1 MTYIILHDTFGRG
14 LETISN
20 IGLEIIEEH
29 ELDDYICDATE
40 IILEEVGYESL
51 SKYEEKWDDGANS
64 IGNEIVIC
72 EIVGELK
79 GKSVDTYIL
88 DVLKGQEEKQNKE
101 EYQLYLQLKEK
112 FEK

>member
-1 MTYIILHDTFGRG
+1 MTYIILRDTFGRG

-29 ELDDYICDATE
+29 ELDDYICDTTE

-51 SKYEEKWDDGANS
+51 SEYEKKWDDGANP
-64 IGNEIVIC
+64 IGDEIVIC

-79 GKSVDTYIL
+79 GKNVDTYIR
-88 DVLKGQEEKQNKE
+88 DVLTQKEEEKNKE
-101 EYQLYLQLKEK
+101 DYELYLKLKEK

>member
-1 MTYIILHDTFGRG
+1 MTYIILRDTFGDG

-20 IGLEIIEEH
+20 IGLDVIEDH
-29 ELDDYICDATE
+29 QLDEYICDAAE
-40 IILEEVGYESL
+40 IVANEDYASVSDYH
-51 SKYEEKWDDGANS
+51 DDGNIS
-64 IGNEIVIC
+64 MGKVLVIC

-88 DVLKGQEEKQNKE
+88 DVFKGQEEKQNKE
-101 EYQLYLQLKEK
+101 EYELYLKLKEK